1 MSSSQA
7 ERLRAVLLDPLE
19 ARRIEVTGSLIAAVL
34 VPLHERDGHLWAVFT
49 RRHSELRL
57 HGGQISFPGGRPE
70 PHDADLTQTAL
81 REAHEEIG
89 LAPAAVELLGALAPT
104 PTVVSDIA
112 IHPVVGLIAR
122 PQSWTLA
129 ADEVEAVLE
138 APLAA
143 LAPTHHY
150 RTVQRPGANATTT
163 TDSYM
168 IGETEIWGATG
179 RILTDLLVRLAGT
192 LR

>member
-7 ERLRAVLLDPLE
+7 ERLRAVLLDPVE
-19 ARRIEVTGSLIAAVL
+19 ARRIEVSGSLTAAVL
-34 VPLHERDGHLWAVFT
+34 VPLYERDAQLWAVFT

-57 HGGQISFPGGRPE
+57 HAGQISFPGGRPE
-70 PHDADLTQTAL
+70 PDDADLTQTAL

-89 LAPAAVELLGALAPT
+89 LAPDAVELLGALAPT

-112 IHPVVGLIAR
+112 IHPVVGLVGR
-122 PQSWTLA
+122 PAAWTLA

-138 APLAA
+138 APLAQ
-143 LAPTHHY
+143 LAPTHRY
-150 RTVQRPGANATTT
+150 RTVQRPGASATT

-168 IGETEIWGATG
+168 LGESEIWGATG
-179 RILTDLLVRLAGT
+179 RILTDLFVRLAGT
-192 LR
+192 ID